1 MRSLLRNICVVAVS
15 GVVFTSGWLVGQQR
29 AATQRTVV
37 HAVAWTAK
45 NDATP
50 EGLEDFRRATETL
63 VDTMPGLRRAWV
75 GKLRQPLVV
84 GDLRRDY
91 GLILEFENLPTREAY
106 SSHPN
111 RVPWAAVWE
120 KVRIPGSTNFD
131 VLGE

>member
-1 MRSLLRNICVVAVS
+1 MRILLRRVWLVALA
-15 GVVFTSGWLVGQQR
+15 GLLFASGWVVGQQR
-29 AATQRTVV
+29 PTTQRTVI
-37 HAVAWTAK
+37 HAVAWTAQK
-45 NDATP
+45 DATP

-63 VDTMPGLRRAWV
+63 LDTMPGLRRAWV

-91 GLILEFENLPTREAY
+91 GLILEFENLATKEAY

-111 RVPWAAVWE
+111 RAPWAAVWE

-131 VLGE
+131 VIGE